1 MIEISHGDARSI
13 IRLLDV
19 FTSGVAWTDKRHINA
34 RRIARQLTLR
44 LRRKCEKDAL
54 KMIEF

>member
-19 FTSGVAWTDKRHINA
+19 FTSGVACTDNRQINA
-34 RRIARQLTLR
+34 RRIARQLALR
-44 LRRKCEKDAL
+44 LRRKCEEDAL
-54 KMIEF
+54 KND